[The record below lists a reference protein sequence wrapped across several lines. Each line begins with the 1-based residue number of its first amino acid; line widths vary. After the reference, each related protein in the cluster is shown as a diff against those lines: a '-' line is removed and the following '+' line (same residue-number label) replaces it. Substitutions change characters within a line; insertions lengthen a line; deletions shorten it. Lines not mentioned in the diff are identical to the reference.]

1 MPPTGELMMRHVL
14 TAAFLSL
21 LAACAT
27 PSAMPGPEQTVVIAH
42 RGASGERP
50 EHTLEAYR
58 LAIAQGADYIEPDLV
73 MSADGVLMARH
84 DPWLSDSTDIA
95 ARPGFAGRK
104 RTLTGPEGQTL
115 TDWWTFDFTA
125 AELKTLRAKQVRDG
139 RSKSYDG
146 LYDIPTFDEIIALAK
161 REGAARGRVVGLYPE
176 TKWPAEH
183 IAAGLDM
190 AAAMVD
196 ALTAAG
202 LDGPD
207 AHVFIQSFEPEIL
220 KTLSKRIE
228 TPRVQLVFPHD
239 WQPGAHANIPLAEIA
254 TYAQGVG
261 PYKSLLIDPDTG
273 APTGYAAEARA
284 LGLAVHTWTF
294 RDDDKPDWAA
304 TPEEEIRA
312 ALAAGA
318 TGFFTDFPATGRRVV
333 ESP

>member
-1 MPPTGELMMRHVL
+1 MMRAFL

-21 LAACAT
+21 VAACAT
-27 PSAMPGPEQTVVIAH
+27 PPVVPAPQQVIVIAH

-73 MSADGVLMARH
+73 MSSDGVLMARH

-95 ARPGFAGRK
+95 ARPEFAGRK

-139 RSKSYDG
+139 RSKAYDG
-146 LYDIPTFDEIIALAK
+146 LYEIPTFDEIIALAE
-161 REGAARGRVVGLYPE
+161 REGRARGDVVGLYPE

-183 IAAGLDM
+183 TAAGLDM
-190 AAAMVD
+190 AD
-196 ALTAAG
+196 ALVTALTTAG
-202 LDGPD
+202 LDGSD
-207 AHVFIQSFEPEIL
+207 APVFIQSFEPEIL
-220 KTLSKRIE
+220 KTLSTRIG
-228 TPRVQLVFPHD
+228 TRRVQLVFPEG
-239 WQPGAHANIPLAEIA
+239 WQPGAPANIPLAEIA
-254 TYAQGVG
+254 TYAQGTG
-261 PYKSLLIDPDTG
+261 PYKSLLMDPETS

-284 LGLAVHTWTF
+284 LGLSVHTWTF

-304 TPEEEIRA
+304 TPEDEIRA

-318 TGFFTDFPATGRRVV
+318 TGIFTDFPATGVRTT
-333 ESP
+333 ENP